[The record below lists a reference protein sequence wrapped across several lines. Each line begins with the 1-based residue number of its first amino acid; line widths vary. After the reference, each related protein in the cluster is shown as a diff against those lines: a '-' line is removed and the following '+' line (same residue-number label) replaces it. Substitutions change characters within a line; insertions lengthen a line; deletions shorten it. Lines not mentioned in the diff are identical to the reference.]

1 MTDNPAPYR
10 SNMAVSQRVDR
21 AWVQG
26 YETGKHA
33 WKRRALVVIA
43 VGIYLSLRRRRLP
56 GAVWFLVA
64 DAVLV
69 ALCVAA
75 VVLPILGIIW
85 ILRCAIRHH
94 ANRPVPAPVVRL
106 EDGSTF

>member
-1 MTDNPAPYR
+1 
-10 SNMAVSQRVDR
+10 MAVSQRVDR
-21 AWVQG
+21 AWLNG
-26 YETGKHA
+26 YVEGRHA
-33 WKRRALVVIA
+33 WKRVALIEMVV
-43 VGIYLSLRRRRLP
+43 GLYLLLRRRRLP

-85 ILRCAIRHH
+85 ILRTAIRHH

-106 EDGSTF
+106 DDGSVF